1 MIVGPAVLSSLFSM
15 PSCAP
20 ISRRILYGIVQQESA
35 GNSNAVH
42 DDTDRRSYFPRDIAG
57 AADLVVRLAQARH
70 AFSVGLMQIETSNWP
85 RYHVSGVQ
93 LLNPYVNVAVGC
105 AIYRENLVALRAYN
119 TGTVAASGAGDRYAE
134 AVFHAGRVPVAYL
147 PPATAAPVVALKP
160 TGKRALVRSRSAKP
174 LVFGFSKP
182 DRSISLGSTDG
193 AHNQ

>member
-20 ISRRILYGIVQQESA
+20 ISRRVLYGIVQQESA
-35 GNSNAVH
+35 RDSNAIH
-42 DDTDRRSYFPRDIAG
+42 DDTAGRSYFPHDIAG

-70 AFSVGLMQIETSNWP
+70 AFSVGLMQIETINWS
-85 RYHVSGVQ
+85 RYHVSGTQ

-119 TGTVAASGAGDRYAE
+119 TGTVAASGAGDQYAE
-134 AVFHAGRVPVAYL
+134 AVFRASRSTVAYTPSRAVARL
-147 PPATAAPVVALKP
+147 VVPTARR
-160 TGKRALVRSRSAKP
+160 KRPLVHTVEAKP